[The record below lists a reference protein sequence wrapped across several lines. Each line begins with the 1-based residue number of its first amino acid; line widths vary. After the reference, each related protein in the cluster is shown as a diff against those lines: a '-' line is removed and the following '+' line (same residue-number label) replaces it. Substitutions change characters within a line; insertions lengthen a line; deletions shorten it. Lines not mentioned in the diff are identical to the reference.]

1 MTKPLKKFGHGDL
14 PCSCGGTIT
23 FSSILGVIPSSL
35 QLRLFQH
42 LARGHQEVSKSSGV
56 MVNAAMLHCPGCGG
70 ASDGKNEACVHYT
83 CLLCETKFCGGCF
96 KIGCREMHGDN
107 LFDQIGRRKAQKRA
121 IMAQLKSAWK
131 QLPIIQQESEKKEL
145 FDFLTYHG
153 VDLDHAKIKKMLA

>member
-1 MTKPLKKFGHGDL
+1 
-14 PCSCGGTIT
+14 
-23 FSSILGVIPSSL
+23 
-35 QLRLFQH
+35 
-42 LARGHQEVSKSSGV
+42 
-56 MVNAAMLHCPGCGG
+56 
-70 ASDGKNEACVHYT
+70 
-83 CLLCETKFCGGCF
+83 
-96 KIGCREMHGDN
+96 MHGDN